1 MRIAI
6 DGPAGAGKS
15 TVAKKLAQRL
25 GLTHVDT
32 GAMYRAVAL
41 AAIKAGISCED
52 EEGLARLI
60 QMLQIG
66 FGRSENGET
75 AVYLN
80 GQEVNRE
87 IRTPDVSCCV
97 SLVARVPAVRRHLT
111 EKQRQLAACGGV
123 VMEGRDIGTVVL
135 PDAEKKFFLT
145 ASVEERAKRRFL
157 ETARD
162 GYNVTLEDQIK
173 EIVRRDTYDT
183 QRKVAPLTP
192 APDAVVIDT
201 TQKSPDEV
209 VEMIL
214 AQVQG
219 G

>member
-1 MRIAI
+1 LRIAI

-15 TVAKKLAQRL
+15 TVAKKLAERL

-52 EEGLARLI
+52 EENLARLV
-60 QMLQIG
+60 QTLQIG
-66 FGRSENGET
+66 FSRSEDGET
-75 AVYLN
+75 AVCLG
-80 GQEVNRE
+80 GQEVSRE
-87 IRTPDVSCCV
+87 IRTPEVSRCV
-97 SLVARVPAVRRHLT
+97 SLVARVPAVRRFLT
-111 EKQRQLAACGGV
+111 EIQRQLAAGSGV

-145 ASVEERAKRRFL
+145 ASVEERARRRFL

-162 GYNVTLEDQIK
+162 GHQITLADQIN
-173 EIVRRDTYDT
+173 EIVRRDTFDT
-183 QRKVAPLTP
+183 QRKVAPLIP

-201 TQKSPDEV
+201 TERSPDEV
-209 VEMIL
+209 VALIL

>member
-15 TVAKKLAQRL
+15 TVAKELAKRL
-25 GLTHVDT
+25 GLAYVDT

-41 AAIKAGISCED
+41 AALKAGISCED
-52 EEGLARLI
+52 EENLARLV
-60 QMLQIG
+60 QRLQIG
-66 FGRSENGET
+66 FSRSKEGET
-75 AVYLN
+75 AVYLD
-80 GQEVNRE
+80 GQEVTRE
-87 IRTPDVSCCV
+87 IRTPEVSRCV
-97 SLVARVPAVRRHLT
+97 SLVARVPAVRQSLT
-111 EKQRQLAACGGV
+111 EKQRQLAAGGGV

-145 ASVEERAKRRFL
+145 ASVEERARRRFV
-157 ETARD
+157 ETVRD
-162 GYNVTLEDQIK
+162 GYQSTLADQLN
-173 EIVRRDTYDT
+173 EIVRRDMFDT
-183 QRKVAPLTP
+183 QRQVAPLIP

-201 TQKSPDEV
+201 TKRNPDEV
-209 VEMIL
+209 VALIL